1 MLLDFNCL
9 VFCIPI
15 VHKTGFNPFCL
26 YSVARVGELLV
37 FHTEIQ
43 KSFCDRLKEF
53 RNQFEM
59 ILEGERVV
67 AAAKSQLEINHEKEA
82 RARKDMKRVSKRRD
96 TNSEVRDLTQKLEQ
110 AEKEKDVVR
119 IKLRRIT

>member
-1 MLLDFNCL
+1 ML
-9 VFCIPI
+9 VF
-15 VHKTGFNPFCL
+15 L
-26 YSVARVGELLV
+26 
-37 FHTEIQ
+37 TEIQ

-67 AAAKSQLEINHEKEA
+67 AAAKSQLEMNHEKEA

-119 IKLRRIT
+119 IKLRRVT